1 MILIEKAD
9 QLEKLEQVQENLEA
23 KIPSK
28 ETLDAL
34 AEEKMTELKAELEK
48 VKEDNRLLKVDV
60 RLSERKFKEAEGR
73 LDIYKD
79 MYKEERK
86 KNTKVTFTMQPTSV
100 LTKASL

>member
-1 MILIEKAD
+1 MIEKAD

-86 KNTKVTFTMQPTSV
+86 KNTKVTFIR
-100 LTKASL
+100 AG

>member
-34 AEEKMTELKAELEK
+34 AEEKMTELKEELEK

-79 MYKEERK
+79 MYI
-86 KNTKVTFTMQPTSV
+86 
-100 LTKASL
+100 LI

>member
-86 KNTKVTFTMQPTSV
+86 KNTKVTFMIANQS
-100 LTKASL
+100 

>member
-86 KNTKVTFTMQPTSV
+86 KNTKVTFMTANQSYRV
-100 LTKASL
+100 LNR